1 MRRPY
6 VVGNWKMNNTL
17 AEARALVVAVREG
30 LGDGSTAEIGI
41 APSTV
46 LLMPMARAV
55 ADSPI
60 QLGAQ
65 NVYCEPSGAY
75 TGETSPAMLV
85 DAGCRFVIVG
95 HSERRAIFGE
105 SGDLLRR
112 KVTAATGAGLNV
124 IFCLGETL
132 DQRERGETNE
142 VLERQLAEV
151 LVDGTDWRKITVAYE
166 PVWAIGTG
174 RNATADQAQTAH
186 EFLRGWLNEKFGDT
200 ASAEIRIQYG
210 GSVKPAN
217 AHELMSLPDVDGAL
231 VGGASLAADD
241 FLAIIRATE
250 GS

>member
-6 VVGNWKMNNTL
+6 IVGNWKMNNTL
-17 AEARALVVAVREG
+17 AEARALVAAVREG
-30 LGDGSTAEIGI
+30 LGSDSTAEIGI
-41 APSTV
+41 APATV
-46 LLMPMARAV
+46 LLMPMCRAV

-65 NVYCEPSGAY
+65 NVYCESSGAF

-85 DAGCRFVIVG
+85 DAGCQFVIVG
-95 HSERRAIFGE
+95 HGERRAIDGE
-105 SGDLLRR
+105 SGEWRR
-112 KVTAATGAGLNV
+112 RQVAAATGAGLNV
-124 IFCLGETL
+124 KYCLGETL
-132 DQRERGETNE
+132 EQRERGETND

-174 RNATADQAQTAH
+174 QNATPDQAQAAH

-217 AHELMSLPDVDGAL
+217 AQELMNLPDVDGAL

-241 FLAIIRATE
+241 FLAIVRATE